1 METIDIQGMPRTD
14 LGKKATRALRRAGNI
29 PCNIYGG
36 SESVN
41 FYGTESSFR
50 KLIYS
55 PDYRLAAIT
64 IDGKTRNCIV
74 KEIQSHPV
82 TDAIQHI
89 DFQELV
95 ENNPVRVSLPLRLT
109 GTPKG
114 QAMGGKLE
122 QSLRSLVVSCLPKHL
137 VGVIEVDVTDMDLG
151 SIKRVRDIQVDGI
164 QIITAAAMPIAK
176 MPIPRAAK
184 EAATEA
190 AKSDKK

>member
-1 METIDIQGMPRTD
+1 METIHIDGMPRTD
-14 LGKKATRALRRAGNI
+14 LGKKATRALRRTGNI

-36 SESVN
+36 ADSVN
-41 FYGTESSFR
+41 FFAPESSFR

-55 PDYRLAAIT
+55 PDYRLAAIS
-64 IDGKTRNCIV
+64 INGQTRNCIV
-74 KEIQSHPV
+74 KEIQTHPV

-95 ENNPVRVSLPLRLT
+95 ENTPVRISLPVRLT

-137 VGVIEVDVTDMDLG
+137 VGVIEVDVTEMDMG

-176 MPIPRAAK
+176 MPVPRAAK
-184 EAATEA
+184 EASAEA
-190 AKSDKK
+190 AKAEKK